1 MRLPGLQSFEK
12 SITLYGRFYISCIQS
27 LLHRIRSL
35 TGAFLE
41 ASMDNFY
48 ASGFSPQHPPIW
60 NGGATPIPGHNNVGS
75 ASYFNAGPHVRGWNQ
90 DSLADIQAVAELRS
104 RISALELL
112 LVKSEQEK
120 SESQV
125 IIDCLLRINAKKAS
139 ARYSRDSMS
148 PKDSADGQHDILT
161 ILLQTIAQTL
171 QHIANLTFGS
181 TGAQPGLSTNCNNTG
196 DHGNHN
202 TTLFGDLLGD
212 FEVPPALNPIQDLN
226 PKHTSLLEQDCH
238 LLGQS
243 LVKASP
249 SADGKDFS
257 EGDQAV
263 SLASESDG
271 FSKHPYVVHFDQ
283 NDGSQTSNAGP
294 SRVVQVVSR

>member
-1 MRLPGLQSFEK
+1 MRLPGLPSLEK
-12 SITLYGRFYISCIQS
+12 SITLCGQILISCIQS
-27 LLHRIRSL
+27 LLHRIRFP
-35 TGAFLE
+35 TGAFLK
-41 ASMDNFY
+41 ASMDKLH
-48 ASGFSPQHPPIW
+48 AIGFSPQHPPIW
-60 NGGATPIPGHNNVGS
+60 NGGATPMPGNNTVGS
-75 ASYFNAGPHVRGWNQ
+75 APYFNAGPHVRGWNQ
-90 DSLADIQAVAELRS
+90 DFLPDFQVVAELRS

-112 LVKSEQEK
+112 LVKSEQAK

-148 PKDSADGQHDILT
+148 PKDSADGQYDILT
-161 ILLQTIAQTL
+161 ILLQTMAQTL
-171 QHIANLTFGS
+171 QHIANLTFRS
-181 TGAQPGLSTNCNNTG
+181 TGAQQGLSTNRDDTG

-212 FEVPPALNPIQDLN
+212 FEVPPALDPIQDLN
-226 PKHTSLLEQDCH
+226 PRHTSLLEQDCH
-238 LLGQS
+238 LLGQN
-243 LVKASP
+243 LVKLSP

-271 FSKHPYVVHFDQ
+271 FSKQPYVVHFDQ
-283 NDGSQTSNAGP
+283 NEGSQNSNAGH